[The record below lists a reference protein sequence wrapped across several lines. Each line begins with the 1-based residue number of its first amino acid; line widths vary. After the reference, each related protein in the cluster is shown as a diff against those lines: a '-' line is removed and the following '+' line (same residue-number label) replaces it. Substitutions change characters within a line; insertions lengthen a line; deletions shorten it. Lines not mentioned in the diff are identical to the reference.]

1 MKASTMFKKVIG
13 GSLIVILLII
23 AVALIIRSGS
33 QTQEIREI
41 TKVEPSKEN
50 ISDKEFLQRIS
61 MITEIVP
68 VSVTPV
74 KGGYKYEVNLNN
86 STIRDLKTELDLTE
100 DQIYSIVEFIKFET
114 QYQEKGKVVEHYM
127 MIDSIRG
134 LTLQEKE
141 RLNEAQQEF
150 IRMEDTLLKKCH
162 KLRESL
168 GNKET
173 QFLDW
178 VAEATRKLD
187 KGN

>member
-1 MKASTMFKKVIG
+1 
-13 GSLIVILLII
+13 
-23 AVALIIRSGS
+23 
-33 QTQEIREI
+33 
-41 TKVEPSKEN
+41 
-50 ISDKEFLQRIS
+50 
-61 MITEIVP
+61 
-68 VSVTPV
+68 
-74 KGGYKYEVNLNN
+74 
-86 STIRDLKTELDLTE
+86 
-100 DQIYSIVEFIKFET
+100 
-114 QYQEKGKVVEHYM
+114 
-127 MIDSIRG
+127 MIDSIRE